1 MTMKSSR
8 IVKNAS
14 WIIACKIVQAL
25 LSIVVTMLS
34 ARFLGPSGYGLINYA
49 ASIVAFAAPI
59 MYLGLNSVIVQELVS
74 NPEGEGKTLGSA
86 IGMSFFASFFCIG
99 GVMAFVLIANKGETD
114 TFIICSL
121 YSILLISQSLEMIIY
136 WFQAKLLSKYS
147 SIVSLIAYIVI
158 SIYKIILLATGQSVY
173 LFAISNA
180 LDYLIIALLSFGYYK
195 KLGGQK
201 LSFSFSAF
209 RKMFTSSKYYIIAN
223 LMVTVYAQ
231 TDRIMIKLMIDDA
244 ATGYYSA
251 AVTCAGMTGFVF
263 SAIIDSFRP
272 MIFDDKKNNQ
282 GSYEKNVIRL
292 YNVVIYLSLVQCVVI
307 TACSGIVIRILYGTD
322 YMNSVDAL
330 RIIVW
335 YTTFSYLGAVR
346 NIWLL
351 AEGKQKFLLWIN
363 LIGAVSNII
372 LNYFLITCMGING
385 AALASL
391 ITQFV
396 TNVVVGF
403 IFKPIRK
410 NNKLMW
416 NAMNPKI
423 TVELFKCIKGQKMR

>member
-1 MTMKSSR
+1 MESR
-8 IVKNAS
+8 RVIKNAS

-25 LSIVVTMLS
+25 LSIVVTMLT

-49 ASIVAFAAPI
+49 ASIVAFVAPI

-74 NPEGEGKTLGSA
+74 NPEDEGKALGSA
-86 IGMSFFASFFCIG
+86 IGMSFLASFFCIG
-99 GVMAFVLIANKGETD
+99 GVMAFVSIANKGETD
-114 TFIICSL
+114 TFVICSL
-121 YSILLISQSLEMIIY
+121 YSILLLSQSLEMIIY

-147 SIVSLIAYIVI
+147 SIVSLIAYIVT
-158 SIYKIILLATGQSVY
+158 SIYKIVLLATRQSVY

-180 LDYLIIALLSFGYYK
+180 LDYLLIAILSFGLYR

-209 RKMFTSSKYYIIAN
+209 KRMFRSSKYYIIAN

-231 TDRIMIKLMIDDA
+231 TDKIMIKLMIDDA

-263 SAIIDSFRP
+263 TAIIDSFRP
-272 MIFDDKKNNQ
+272 MIFDNKTNNQ

-292 YNVVIYLSLVQCVVI
+292 YNIVIYLSLIQCLVI
-307 TACSGIVIRILYGTD
+307 TACSGIIIKILYGTN
-322 YMNSVDAL
+322 YSNSVEAL

-351 AEGKQKFLLWIN
+351 AEGKQRFLLWIN
-363 LIGAVSNII
+363 LIGAASNII
-372 LNYFLITCMGING
+372 LNYFLIVYIGING

-391 ITQFV
+391 ITQLV
-396 TNVVVGF
+396 TNVAIGF
-403 IFKPIRK
+403 VLKPIRK

-416 NAMNPKI
+416 TALNPRI
-423 TVELFKCIKGQKMR
+423 TVELFKNISRKS

>member
-1 MTMKSSR
+1 
-8 IVKNAS
+8 
-14 WIIACKIVQAL
+14 
-25 LSIVVTMLS
+25 
-34 ARFLGPSGYGLINYA
+34 
-49 ASIVAFAAPI
+49 
-59 MYLGLNSVIVQELVS
+59 
-74 NPEGEGKTLGSA
+74 
-86 IGMSFFASFFCIG
+86 
-99 GVMAFVLIANKGETD
+99 
-114 TFIICSL
+114 
-121 YSILLISQSLEMIIY
+121 
-136 WFQAKLLSKYS
+136 
-147 SIVSLIAYIVI
+147 
-158 SIYKIILLATGQSVY
+158 
-173 LFAISNA
+173 
-180 LDYLIIALLSFGYYK
+180 
-195 KLGGQK
+195 
-201 LSFSFSAF
+201 
-209 RKMFTSSKYYIIAN
+209 
-223 LMVTVYAQ
+223 MVTVYAQ

-423 TVELFKCIKGQKMR
+423 TVEMFKSVTRKN

>member
-1 MTMKSSR
+1 MESR
-8 IVKNAS
+8 RIIKNAS

-25 LSIVVTMLS
+25 LSIVVTMLT

-49 ASIVAFAAPI
+49 ASIVAFVAPI

-74 NPEGEGKTLGSA
+74 NPEDEGKALGSA
-86 IGMSFFASFFCIG
+86 IGMSFLASFFCIG
-99 GVMAFVLIANKGETD
+99 GVMAFVSIANKGETD
-114 TFIICSL
+114 TFVICSL
-121 YSILLISQSLEMIIY
+121 YSILLLSQSLEMIIY

-147 SIVSLIAYIVI
+147 SIVSLIAYIVT
-158 SIYKIILLATGQSVY
+158 SIYKIVLLATRQSVY

-180 LDYLIIALLSFGYYK
+180 LDYLLIAILSFGLYR

-209 RKMFTSSKYYIIAN
+209 KRMFRSSKYYIIAN

-231 TDRIMIKLMIDDA
+231 TDKIMIKLMIDDA

-263 SAIIDSFRP
+263 TAIIDSFRP
-272 MIFDDKKNNQ
+272 MIFDNKTNNQ
-282 GSYEKNVIRL
+282 GSYENNVIRL
-292 YNVVIYLSLVQCVVI
+292 YNIVIYLSLIQCLVI
-307 TACSGIVIRILYGTD
+307 TACSGIIIKILYGTN
-322 YMNSVDAL
+322 YSNSVEAL

-351 AEGKQKFLLWIN
+351 AEGKQRFLLWIN
-363 LIGAVSNII
+363 LIGAASNII
-372 LNYFLITCMGING
+372 LNYFLIVYIGING

-391 ITQFV
+391 ITQLV
-396 TNVVVGF
+396 TNVAVGF
-403 IFKPIRK
+403 VLKPIRK

-416 NAMNPKI
+416 TALNPRI
-423 TVELFKCIKGQKMR
+423 TVELFKNISRKS

>member
-1 MTMKSSR
+1 MESR
-8 IVKNAS
+8 RVIKNAS

-25 LSIVVTMLS
+25 LSIVVTMLT

-49 ASIVAFAAPI
+49 ASIVAFVAPI

-74 NPEGEGKTLGSA
+74 NPEDEGKALGSA
-86 IGMSFFASFFCIG
+86 IGMSFLASFFCIG
-99 GVMAFVLIANKGETD
+99 GVMAFVSIANKGETD
-114 TFIICSL
+114 TFVICSL
-121 YSILLISQSLEMIIY
+121 YSILLLSQSLEMIIY

-147 SIVSLIAYIVI
+147 SIVSLIAYIVT
-158 SIYKIILLATGQSVY
+158 SIYKIVLLATRQSVY

-180 LDYLIIALLSFGYYK
+180 LDYLLIAILSFGLYR

-209 RKMFTSSKYYIIAN
+209 KRMFRSSKYYIIAN

-231 TDRIMIKLMIDDA
+231 TDKIMIKLMIDDA

-263 SAIIDSFRP
+263 TAIIDSFRP
-272 MIFDDKKNNQ
+272 MIFDNKTNNQ

-292 YNVVIYLSLVQCVVI
+292 YNIVIYLSLIQCLVI
-307 TACSGIVIRILYGTD
+307 TACSGIIIKILYGTN
-322 YMNSVDAL
+322 YSNSVEAL

-351 AEGKQKFLLWIN
+351 AEGKQRFLLWIN
-363 LIGAVSNII
+363 LIGAASNII
-372 LNYFLITCMGING
+372 LNYFLIVYIGING

-391 ITQFV
+391 ITQLV
-396 TNVVVGF
+396 TNVAVGF
-403 IFKPIRK
+403 VLKPIRK

-416 NAMNPKI
+416 TALNPRI
-423 TVELFKCIKGQKMR
+423 TVELFKNISRKS

>member
-1 MTMKSSR
+1 
-8 IVKNAS
+8 
-14 WIIACKIVQAL
+14 
-25 LSIVVTMLS
+25 
-34 ARFLGPSGYGLINYA
+34 
-49 ASIVAFAAPI
+49 
-59 MYLGLNSVIVQELVS
+59 
-74 NPEGEGKTLGSA
+74 
-86 IGMSFFASFFCIG
+86 
-99 GVMAFVLIANKGETD
+99 
-114 TFIICSL
+114 
-121 YSILLISQSLEMIIY
+121 
-136 WFQAKLLSKYS
+136 
-147 SIVSLIAYIVI
+147 
-158 SIYKIILLATGQSVY
+158 
-173 LFAISNA
+173 
-180 LDYLIIALLSFGYYK
+180 
-195 KLGGQK
+195 
-201 LSFSFSAF
+201 
-209 RKMFTSSKYYIIAN
+209 
-223 LMVTVYAQ
+223 MVTVYAQ

-351 AEGKQKFLLWIN
+351 AEGKQRFLLWIN

-403 IFKPIRK
+403 LFKPIRK
-410 NNKLMW
+410 NNKLMC
-416 NAMNPKI
+416 NALNPKI
-423 TVELFKCIKGQKMR
+423 TVELFKCVKGQKMR